1 MVTMREQDTTL
12 VANGLEVKNLKIL
25 WNSSLCN
32 FQFDFFLSGNGWALM
47 GATEA
52 LSAMK
57 NLDLEETSLYKTLL
71 QNFQFHAG
79 NLR

>member
-12 VANGLEVKNLKIL
+12 VANGLEVKK
-25 WNSSLCN
+25 SQN
-32 FQFDFFLSGNGWALM
+32 FVEFLVCIFLSGNGWALM

-57 NLDLEETSLYKTLL
+57 NLDLEETSLYQTLL
-71 QNFQFHAG
+71 QNFQFHAS